1 MPESL
6 PAASIILLLIRQ
18 AGQFQKQ
25 NIYCS
30 IYIYYFCLAYSKVW
44 WKIHRQ
50 TNILSWIVTKWS
62 LFFQQNL
69 PGGLRTTSIGFCN
82 AWIQLLKTVSSC
94 WSKVISSW
102 YEVIITRTLVYVW
115 TILILFRDFYVM
127 STNINND
134 TNVSIGYAK
143 IPDIIISL

>member
-6 PAASIILLLIRQ
+6 PAASIILLLIRK

-62 LFFQQNL
+62 LFFQHNL
-69 PGGLRTTSIGFCN
+69 PGGLRTTSIGFAMLGYNCWRRFHPVGQKSSV
-82 AWIQLLKTVSSC
+82 ADMKSSSQGHWYMFGLFLFFSETSTLCLLT
-94 WSKVISSW
+94 
-102 YEVIITRTLVYVW
+102 
-115 TILILFRDFYVM
+115 
-127 STNINND
+127 
-134 TNVSIGYAK
+134 
-143 IPDIIISL
+143 